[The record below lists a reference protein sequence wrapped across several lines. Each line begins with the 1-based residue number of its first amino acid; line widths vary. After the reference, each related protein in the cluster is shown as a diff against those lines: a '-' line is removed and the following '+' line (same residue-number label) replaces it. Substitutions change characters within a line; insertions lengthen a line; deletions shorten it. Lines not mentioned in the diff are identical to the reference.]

1 MKTSGNYYEWRARL
15 RGETAMDG
23 NGYRHPDGSECEAKV
38 PEACPFRRKELSDL
52 EVTEKLDAD
61 MENGI
66 DNHDDNPTDLYAR
79 HLREMREALTRHRD
93 LLEKV
98 GCGNLKLGDLE
109 KAYNELEGDMKE
121 WNHTDDQTITDARKS
136 RDELWHKYENEPYAS
151 YNILTGED
159 AWCEDG
165 WGVTFQT
172 TGTEDPKNSNYLDN
186 AAYDRKCEQMRTMFD
201 CAPNVGVY
209 EGSCE
214 ISYCCKNTARSIA
227 AMVMLEQKA
236 IYSYKGKDC
245 IVNHTFDKR
254 VNNLVRPQDE

>member
-15 RGETAMDG
+15 RGATAMDG
-23 NGYRHPDGSECEAKV
+23 NGYRHPDGSECEAKN

-61 MENGI
+61 MKNGI
-66 DNHDDNPTDLYAR
+66 DNHDTEPTELYAR
-79 HLREMREALTRHRD
+79 HLREMREVLKRHRE
-93 LLEKV
+93 LLEKA

-109 KAYNELEGDMKE
+109 KAYNELEDDMKQ
-121 WNHTDDQTITDARKS
+121 WKPTKYKISDARAK
-136 RDELWHKYENEPYAS
+136 RDDVWHRNEDALYAS
-151 YNILTGED
+151 LNVKTGET
-159 AWCEDG
+159 AHYAVG
-165 WGVTFQT
+165 WGVTFQA
-172 TGTEDPKNSNYLDN
+172 TGTEDPKSSNFLGN
-186 AAYDRKCEQMRTMFD
+186 GAYDRKCEQMRTMFA
-201 CAPNVGVY
+201 CQPNVGVY

-214 ISYCCKNTARSIA
+214 ISYRCKDTARSIA

-236 IYSYKGKDC
+236 IYSYKAGDC